1 MDNYNPRQNTR
12 MRWKD
17 ARELEKFIFL
27 TGYFHFQTE
36 VLENVLED
44 ELYGKLY
51 KELQFCADNITSKG
65 VLITDTYSNALFIGT
80 IFEDNTMQLINL
92 YNNQADIID
101 INIVNDNE
109 LSITKETETF
119 LSEDNV
125 KTLFGNQSII
135 GQGNIDL
142 YRHDLIIYHNRTSY
156 DDYTYKVYITYYSS
170 NSLKVDSVQDLTTLT
185 KAIDGTKLLASVIVN
200 NTSGDEDYDTISQS
214 YIGVGYNGSIWGII
228 NLDGNVVTSIP
239 INKVEDTVTTI

>member
-51 KELQFCADNITSKG
+51 RELQFCVDNTTSKG

-80 IFEDNTMQLINL
+80 IFDDSTMQLINFC
-92 YNNQADIID
+92 NNQADIID
-101 INIVNDNE
+101 INIANDNE
-109 LSITKETETF
+109 LNITKEKETF

-142 YRHDLIIYHNRTSY
+142 YRHQLECEINEDSNTFLFEII
-156 DDYTYKVYITYYSS
+156 SS
-170 NSLKVDSVQDLTTLT
+170 NNLKIDSLQDLTTVT
-185 KAIDGTKLLASVIVN
+185 KATNESNIKYLILD
-200 NTSGDEDYDTISQS
+200 TSIWT
-214 YIGVGYNGSIWGII
+214 VGYLYYQGGLWYIIEANSKLYTVASI
-228 NLDGNVVTSIP
+228 NDV
-239 INKVEDTVTTI
+239 VTTI